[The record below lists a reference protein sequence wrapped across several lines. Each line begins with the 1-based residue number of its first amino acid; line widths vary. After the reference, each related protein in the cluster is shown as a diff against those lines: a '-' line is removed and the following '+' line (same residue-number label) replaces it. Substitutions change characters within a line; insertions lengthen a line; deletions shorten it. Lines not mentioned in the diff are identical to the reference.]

1 MAGPVTVSPGRAH
14 GVSALQPRRL
24 ACTPLRSARVPH
36 GATRNPRRRRRRGDA
51 GRGPTAARSFSEHG
65 GGCRRQDPADE
76 GDTMKY
82 ALYPG
87 CAAKGATPE
96 LYQSTMAVIGRL
108 GIEVTEL
115 TASSCCGA
123 GVVGEADP
131 DGALALSAR
140 TFAQAE
146 RLGLDVMTICGTCQG
161 VMGGANRKLKSDPAL
176 LERVN
181 RLLQP
186 EGLTYRGTVQVKHL
200 LWIVVREVGLDKL
213 KDEVEVRLGDL
224 RLAPFYGCYI
234 LRPSWDLGFD
244 DPENPDSMEKV
255 IRAVGAEPV
264 DYGGKI
270 KCCGFPII
278 LEKEDIALAM
288 NGANLKEAKDG
299 GADAMV
305 TPCPLCHMSLDIYQD
320 RAARKVETN
329 LNLPVLH
336 LPQMLGLAMGVQAKD
351 LGVERHLVPVDSIL
365 HMVDENKRKGT
376 KEQGRS

>member
-1 MAGPVTVSPGRAH
+1 MA
-14 GVSALQPRRL
+14 L
-24 ACTPLRSARVPH
+24 
-36 GATRNPRRRRRRGDA
+36 
-51 GRGPTAARSFSEHG
+51 
-65 GGCRRQDPADE
+65 
-76 GDTMKY
+76 KY

-96 LYQSTMAVIGRL
+96 LYQSTMAIIGRL
-108 GIEVTEL
+108 GIEVVEL
-115 TASSCCGA
+115 TAASCCGA
-123 GVVGEADP
+123 GVVAEADP
-131 DGALALSAR
+131 DVALALNAR

-146 RLGLDVMTICGTCQG
+146 ELGLDVMTICGTCQG
-161 VMGGANRKLKSDPAL
+161 VMGAANKRLKTEPGL
-176 LERVN
+176 LERINQVLT
-181 RLLQP
+181 RD
-186 EGLTYRGTVQVKHL
+186 GITYRGTIQVKHL
-200 LWIVVREVGLDKL
+200 LWIVVREVGLH
-213 KDEVEVRLGDL
+213 RLAEQIRIPMSDF
-224 RLAPFYGCYI
+224 RIAPFYGCYI

-244 DPENPDSMEKV
+244 DPENPTSLEKV

-288 NGANLKEAKDG
+288 NGTNLKEAKDA

-305 TPCPLCHMSLDIYQD
+305 TPCPLCHMSLDIYQE

-365 HMVDENKRKGT
+365 HTVDENKRKGT
-376 KEQGRS
+376 KDL

>member
-1 MAGPVTVSPGRAH
+1 
-14 GVSALQPRRL
+14 
-24 ACTPLRSARVPH
+24 
-36 GATRNPRRRRRRGDA
+36 
-51 GRGPTAARSFSEHG
+51 
-65 GGCRRQDPADE
+65 
-76 GDTMKY
+76 MKH

-96 LYQSTMAVIGRL
+96 LFQSTMAVIGRL
-108 GIEVTEL
+108 GIEVIEL

-161 VMGGANRKLKSDPAL
+161 VMGGANRKLKSEPAL

-181 RLLQP
+181 RLLKP
-186 EGLTYRGTVQVKHL
+186 EGLTYRGTIQVKHL
-200 LWIVVREVGLDKL
+200 LWIVVREVGLEKL
-213 KDEVEVRLGDL
+213 RDEVQVTLGDL
-224 RLAPFYGCYI
+224 KIAPFYGCYI
-234 LRPSWDLGFD
+234 LRPSRDLGFD
-244 DPENPDSMEKV
+244 DPEHPDSLERV

-305 TPCPLCHMSLDIYQD
+305 TPCPLCHMSLDIYQE
-320 RAARKVETN
+320 RAGRKVGTS

-336 LPQMLGLAMGVQAKD
+336 LPQMLGLAMGVPAQD
-351 LGVERHLVPVDSIL
+351 LGMQRHLVPVDAI
-365 HMVDENKRKGT
+365 VRAVEERKREHG
-376 KEQGRS
+376 KEKSRS

>member
-1 MAGPVTVSPGRAH
+1 MSEAGMV
-14 GVSALQPRRL
+14 L
-24 ACTPLRSARVPH
+24 
-36 GATRNPRRRRRRGDA
+36 
-51 GRGPTAARSFSEHG
+51 
-65 GGCRRQDPADE
+65 
-76 GDTMKY
+76 KY

-96 LYQSTMAVIGRL
+96 LFQSTMAVIGRL

-146 RLGLDVMTICGTCQG
+146 RLGLDIMTICGTCQG

-176 LERVN
+176 LQRVN
-181 RLLQP
+181 RLLQS
-186 EGLTYRGTVQVKHL
+186 EGLAYRGTIQVKHL
-200 LWIVVREVGLDKL
+200 LWIVVREVGLEKL
-213 KDEVEVRLGDL
+213 KGEVQVMLGDL
-224 RLAPFYGCYI
+224 KIAPFYGCYI
-234 LRPSWDLGFD
+234 LRPSGDLGFD
-244 DPENPDSMEKV
+244 DPEHPNSLDKV

-270 KCCGFPII
+270 KCCGFPIV

-305 TPCPLCHMSLDIYQD
+305 TPCPLCHMSLDIYQE
-320 RAARKVETN
+320 RAGRKVGAN

-336 LPQMLGLAMGVQAKD
+336 LPQMLGLAMGVPAED
-351 LGVERHLVPVDSIL
+351 LGLQRHLVSVESI
-365 HMVDENKRKGT
+365 VKRIESRKDIS
-376 KEQGRS
+376 E